1 MRMLIKTEMAEYSS
15 WGQANLWQKLGLV
28 CRNRKKSSQIIKDYF
43 PFFLLIILCPKP
55 IISTWGEVGQR
66 VRQRRKTE
74 EEVQEVFVE
83 GEKEK
88 EDVKK

>member
-1 MRMLIKTEMAEYSS
+1 
-15 WGQANLWQKLGLV
+15 
-28 CRNRKKSSQIIKDYF
+28 
-43 PFFLLIILCPKP
+43 
-55 IISTWGEVGQR
+55 VGRSRRDR

-88 EDVKK
+88 VKNENVWKEYRGFI